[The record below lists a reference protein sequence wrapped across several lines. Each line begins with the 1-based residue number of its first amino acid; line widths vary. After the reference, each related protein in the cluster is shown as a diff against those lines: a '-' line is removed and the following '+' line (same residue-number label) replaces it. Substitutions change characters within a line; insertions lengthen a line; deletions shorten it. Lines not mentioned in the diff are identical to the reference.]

1 MKIRSITYFIN
12 PGWPLDETKFQ
23 SAGRFL
29 TEAKSAFD
37 AAGYKVQT
45 TRLATIPFPQLLEDQ
60 IEETPRLAEA
70 VESSISS
77 IGVEYAALGPAFP
90 NVPSSYEIIPE
101 AISQTE
107 NIFFSGVMADSHNGI
122 SLKAVRACAEVIVK
136 CAPLTPDGF
145 ANLRFAALA
154 NVPPGAPFF
163 PAAYHQGN
171 RPAFAIATE
180 AADLAV
186 DAFKNAKSLNEGRDA
201 LIETLETHGKA
212 LATVA
217 RKLQFRFG
225 AQFGGIDFSL
235 APFPVDEQSLG
246 GAVEEMGISSV
257 GLHGSLAAAA
267 ILTEAVDRA
276 NFPHTGFSGF
286 MQPVLEDSVLAK
298 RAAEGT
304 LTIKDLLLYSAVC
317 GTGLDTTPLPGNV
330 SSDQIAALLLDL
342 SALALRL
349 DKPLTAR
356 LMPIPGKQAGDLTGF
371 DFAFF
376 ANSKVMALDAEKLE
390 GVFATNDVFQIQAHR
405 PQSLSGS

>member
-12 PGWPLDETKFQ
+12 PGWPLDESKFQ

-29 TEAKSAFD
+29 SEAKSAFET
-37 AAGYKVQT
+37 AGYEVQT
-45 TRLATIPFPQLLEDQ
+45 TRLATIPFPQLLDDQ
-60 IEETPRLAEA
+60 IEETPKFAKAIEGLL
-70 VESSISS
+70 SS
-77 IGVEYAALGPAFP
+77 IGVEYASLGPAFP
-90 NVPSSYEIIPE
+90 NMPGSYEVIPE
-101 AISQTE
+101 AIAHTQ
-107 NIFFSGVMADSHNGI
+107 NVFFSGVMADSHNGI
-122 SLKAVRACAEVIVK
+122 SLEAIRACAQVIVK

-154 NVPPGAPFF
+154 NVPPGSPFF
-163 PAAYHQGN
+163 PAAYHQGD

-186 DAFKNAKSLNEGRDA
+186 EAFKNAKSINEGQDA
-201 LIETLETHGKA
+201 LVAVLEGHGQA
-212 LATVA
+212 LASVG
-217 RKLQFRFG
+217 KQLQFRFG

-235 APFPVDEQSLG
+235 APFPTDEQSLG
-246 GAVEEMGISSV
+246 KAVEGMGV
-257 GLHGSLAAAA
+257 LKTGLHGTLAAAA

-317 GTGLDTTPLPGNV
+317 GTGLDTVPLPGDT
-330 SSDQIAALLLDL
+330 SADQIAALLLDL

-356 LMPIPGKQAGDLTGF
+356 LMPIPGKNASDPTGF
-371 DFAFF
+371 DFEYF
-376 ANSKVMALDAEKLE
+376 ANSKVMALEAERL
-390 GVFATNDVFQIQAHR
+390 GNVFSGDEIFELQPHR
-405 PQSLSGS
+405 PKSSSRS